1 MSLVDLMKQIVI
13 ASGNKG
19 KCDEIR
25 QIMQGLD
32 YQIISMKEKFGCIP
46 EIEENGKTF
55 YDNALLKVTAIY
67 EKCGCWTL
75 ADDSGL
81 EVDAL
86 DGAPGVYSARFAG
99 VTATSVENN
108 QKLLK
113 LLEHIPAERR
123 TARFKCV
130 MVLKTSDA
138 EVISAEGTCEGKIGF
153 ALSGSG
159 GFGYDPLFTPDGYEH
174 SFGELS
180 ASIKNRISHRS
191 IALNRLRQI
200 MEVMYV

>member
-1 MSLVDLMKQIVI
+1 MKKIVI
-13 ASGNKG
+13 ASGNQG

-32 YQIISMKEKFGCIP
+32 YAIISMKELFGYIP
-46 EIEENGKTF
+46 EIDENGSTF
-55 YDNALLKVTAIY
+55 YDNALLKATAVY

-86 DGAPGVYSARFAG
+86 DRAPGVHSARFAG
-99 VTATSVENN
+99 VNASSAENN

-113 LLEHIPAERR
+113 LLETVPPEKR

-130 MVLKTSDA
+130 MVLKRGTND
-138 EVISAEGTCEGKIGF
+138 IITTEGTCEGKILYS
-153 ALSGSG
+153 LSGAG
-159 GFGYDPLFTPDGYEH
+159 GFGYDPLFVPDGYDKT
-174 SFGELS
+174 FGELS
-180 ASIKNRISHRS
+180 SAVKNMISHRG
-191 IALNRLRQI
+191 IALKKLREKF
-200 MEVMYV
+200 EVLDV